1 MINHI
6 SIRNFAII
14 ENTEIDFEEGL
25 NIITGETG
33 SGKSIVIEAISL
45 ALGSRAD
52 STFVR
57 HGEKKAI
64 VQLAGELDDE
74 EIIITREVSAA
85 GKNLCK
91 LNGQLVTLGE
101 LTETCKRLADIH
113 GQYDNQSLLNPEN
126 HIRLVDSY
134 HAETIVP
141 VREAFDDSFVS
152 YGEIRSKWKNLLALE
167 SDNQRKLDFYRYEKT
182 EIDGAD
188 LKAEEDEALEERISI
203 LQNSEKIFGGI
214 ETAYSCLRDGSSSA
228 LTNLGNGLHA
238 LQDISAFSK
247 EIAEMTEEFA
257 DMYYR
262 LEDISTSL
270 RDIRESITFS
280 PDELD
285 TAIAR
290 LDQIEK
296 LKKKYGG
303 SIEEIL
309 AYRDKITLELEQ
321 IENYDDVKAAL
332 EKDLHAALSDLQ
344 EKAAALTAVRKA
356 SAEEL
361 SAAIEAELHDL
372 NFSNAELSIRFAEPD
387 SIGADGNDLVEIFI
401 STNKGEPLK
410 PLVKIASG
418 GEVSRIMLAIK
429 NITGT
434 YDKIPTMIFDE
445 IDAGISGITASIVGR
460 KLREIAEDHQVICI
474 THLPQIAA
482 CGDSNYRIHK
492 ESDDDSTFTNVDRLS
507 DDEVVDEIARLLGG
521 ETITET
527 TRLSAKELMASVKK

>member
-1 MINHI
+1 
-6 SIRNFAII
+6 
-14 ENTEIDFEEGL
+14 
-25 NIITGETG
+25 
-33 SGKSIVIEAISL
+33 
-45 ALGSRAD
+45 
-52 STFVR
+52 
-57 HGEKKAI
+57 
-64 VQLAGELDDE
+64 E
-74 EIIITREVSAA
+74 EIR
-85 GKNLCK
+85 
-91 LNGQLVTLGE
+91 
-101 LTETCKRLADIH
+101 
-113 GQYDNQSLLNPEN
+113 
-126 HIRLVDSY
+126 
-134 HAETIVP
+134 P
-141 VREAFDDSFVS
+141 VREAFDASFS
-152 YGEIRSKWKNLLALE
+152 AYGEVRTKWKSLLALE
-167 SDNQRKLDFYRYEKT
+167 SDNQRKLDFYRYEKA
-182 EIDGAD
+182 EIDAAA
-188 LKAEEDEALEERISI
+188 LKAGEDEALEERISV

-214 ETAYSCLRDGSSSA
+214 ETAYDCLRNGSSSA
-228 LTNLGNGLHA
+228 LTTMGNGLHA
-238 LQDISAFSK
+238 LQDISVYSK

-262 LEDISTSL
+262 LEDISSSL

-285 TAIAR
+285 NAISR

-296 LKKKYGG
+296 LKKKYGS

-332 EKDLHAALSDLQ
+332 EKDLAATFSDLQ

-356 SAEEL
+356 SSAEL
-361 SAAIEAELHDL
+361 SSAIEAELHDL
-372 NFSNAELSIRFAEPD
+372 NFGNAELSILFEEPE

-418 GEVSRIMLAIK
+418 GEISRIMLAIK

-460 KLREIAEDHQVICI
+460 KLREIAENHQVICI

-482 CGDSNYRIHK
+482 CGDANYRIHK
-492 ESDDDSTFTNVDRLS
+492 ESDQDSTYTNVDRLAE
-507 DDEVVDEIARLLGG
+507 DEVVDEIARLLGG
-521 ETITET
+521 ENITET
-527 TRLSAKELMASVKK
+527 TRLSARELMMSVKKHA